1 MPSDPEYRKCFT
13 APKNHKIVNADYSG
27 QENICLANVSLDP
40 NILEFYDKGLDDMHS
55 YNASKVF
62 PEISHLSLKKIK
74 NEHSDKRQIAKSVS
88 FALAYG
94 GNGYTISNNLG
105 VSPERGE
112 EIYNAYFEAFPKLKK
127 FFDKTINESMS
138 RGFIIIDPITNRKFY
153 FKEFDKLNFYKKNK
167 QFSKYYSLKGK
178 YERACLNYI
187 IQGAA
192 GSITKLAA
200 IYFYNW
206 IKDNNLWNKVAITNL
221 VHDEINVECKENI
234 SKKVAKALEK
244 CMIKGGKLWCTR
256 VPLNAEAAI
265 TDYWTH

>member
-1 MPSDPEYRKCFT
+1 
-13 APKNHKIVNADYSG
+13 
-27 QENICLANVSLDP
+27 
-40 NILEFYDKGLDDMHS
+40 MHS

-62 PEISHLSLKKIK
+62 PEISHLSLKEIK
-74 NEHSDKRQIAKSVS
+74 NQHSDKRQIAKSVS

-112 EIYNAYFEAFPKLKK
+112 EIYNAYFEAFPKLKE

-138 RGFIIIDPITNRKFY
+138 RGFIIIDEITNRKFY
-153 FKEFDKLNFYKKNK
+153 FKEFDKLNSYKENK
-167 QFSKYYSLKGK
+167 EFSKYYSLKGK

-192 GSITKLAA
+192 GSITKLAS

-206 IKDNNLWNKVAITNL
+206 IKDNNLWDKVAITNL
-221 VHDEINVECKENI
+221 VHDEIHVECEENMSSI
-234 SKKVAKALEK
+234 VAKALEEA
-244 CMIKGGKLWCTR
+244 MVKGGKLWCTR

-265 TDYWTH
+265 TDYWSH